1 MIKILV
7 DSSSDYSMEEIKQ
20 KGMEFVPLH
29 ITFGET
35 TYADNVGLER
45 NDFYRMLTESAD
57 FPKTSQPSPQD
68 FLEIFEKAKE
78 NGDELICILISSS
91 LSGTCQSATLAK
103 SMADYDKIHII
114 DSLTATIAIKIMA
127 DYGLKLIEEGL
138 SAEEIVARI
147 ENMKSRV
154 KIAAGLDTLEY
165 LRRGGRIGRAA
176 AMVGEL
182 ANLKPLISVG
192 TDGAID
198 TIGKC
203 LGKNKAVS
211 QIIRFL
217 ETSKLD
223 PEFPMYSVYTL
234 GTANTEKLEQKLAAS
249 GYQVQAMHQIGAT
262 IGTHVGP
269 GVFGVIYVITE

>member
-35 TYADNVGLER
+35 TYADNIGLER

-114 DSLTATIAIKIMA
+114 DSLSATIAIKVMA

-234 GTANTEKLEQKLAAS
+234 GTTNTEKLEQKL
-249 GYQVQAMHQIGAT
+249 GKEGIRVTKRLQIGST
-262 IGTHVGP
+262 IGCHIGP
-269 GVFGVIYVITE
+269 GAYGVIFVTK

>member
-7 DSSSDYSMEEIKQ
+7 DSSSDYKMEEIKQ

-35 TYADNVGLER
+35 TYEDNVTLQHD
-45 NDFYRMLTESAD
+45 DFYRMLTESEE

-91 LSGTCQSATLAK
+91 LSGTFQSATLAK
-103 SMADYDKIHII
+103 SMVDYDKIHLI
-114 DSLTATIAIKIMA
+114 DSLSATIAIKIMA
-127 DYGLKLIEEGL
+127 DYGLQLIEKGL

-223 PEFPMYSVYTL
+223 PEFPMYSVYTI
-234 GTANTEKLEQKLAAS
+234 GTTNTEKLEQKLSAS

-269 GVFGVIYVITE
+269 GVFGVIYVTAE